1 MVGPVVPTWSQES
14 FVIGSEW
21 QTFHK
26 RIDAIP
32 VEWRRSK
39 AGNREQGLLFFLSP
53 DREGA
58 TYTSEEADLHQKR
71 SPVPQVLVS
80 LGIVVLR

>member
-1 MVGPVVPTWSQES
+1 ML
-14 FVIGSEW
+14 
-21 QTFHK
+21 K
-26 RIDAIP
+26 
-32 VEWRRSK
+32 WRRSK